1 MMRAARS
8 AAKKIA
14 FASVSSCSSTSDGT
28 TLKSVVTPH
37 STSTVPSRKPM
48 TYSSSIEKTP
58 PIAESGIAMVSAMLE
73 TSHAMSKRRL
83 STRSMSAPAGAP
95 KRM

>member
-1 MMRAARS
+1 
-8 AAKKIA
+8 
-14 FASVSSCSSTSDGT
+14 
-28 TLKSVVTPH
+28 
-37 STSTVPSRKPM
+37 M

-58 PIAESGIAMVSAMLE
+58 PMAESGIATVSAMLE
-73 TSHAMSKRRL
+73 MSHAMSKRRL